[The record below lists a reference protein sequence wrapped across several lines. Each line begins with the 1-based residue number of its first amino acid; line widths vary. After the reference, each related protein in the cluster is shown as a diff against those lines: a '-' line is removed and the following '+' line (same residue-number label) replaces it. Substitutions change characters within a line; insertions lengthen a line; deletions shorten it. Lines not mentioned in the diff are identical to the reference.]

1 MNDPFQDVDK
11 AGLEFAENT
20 AKTMEIRQS
29 EPIMEKIVHDY
40 LTELEFVSEKP
51 TIEIG
56 CGPGAISRRIAKH
69 ASRTQI
75 IGFDPSSNYIDIA
88 RQGSSDLKNVEYQV
102 FDGDRIPLI
111 DGEAGN
117 VIMHT
122 VLSHVPEPSKLI
134 AEAYR
139 VIASGGKLV
148 ICDADFSKATLS
160 TALDDPLSVASS
172 QFVRS
177 HVTDPHLLKKIRP
190 LCDSAGFTID
200 KFDMTSRV
208 VMSDG
213 MRMWVEV
220 AAKAMIDGHDISPK
234 LGEALVAEYDHR
246 VKEKKLYGF
255 LPFYTFIAIKP

>member
-40 LTELEFVSEKP
+40 LTELEFGAEKP
-51 TIEIG
+51 TVEIG
-56 CGPGAISRRIAKH
+56 CGPGAITRRIAKH
-69 ASRTQI
+69 ATGTQI

-88 RQGSSDLKNVEYQV
+88 RQGSSDLENVEYRV

-122 VLSHVPEPSKLI
+122 VLSHVPDPSKLI
-134 AEAYR
+134 DEAYR
-139 VIASGGKLV
+139 VIGNGGNLV

-160 TALDDPLSVASS
+160 SALDDPLSVASS
-172 QFVRS
+172 YFVRS

-190 LCDSAGFTID
+190 LCDLAGFSVS

-208 VMSDG
+208 VMGDG

-220 AAKAMIDGHDISPK
+220 AAKAMVDDLDISHK
-234 LGEALVAEYDHR
+234 LGEALMAEYDHR
-246 VKEKKLYGF
+246 VKQKKLYGF
-255 LPFYTFIAIKP
+255 LPFFTFIAKKP